1 MDNLKRI
8 YEQIEQAPAYS
19 KEAED
24 FKLWVLA
31 MIKKEMDSDT
41 RDIDDMAGIVKIQLR
56 GKHNPLC
63 EIEPYFDGAEYVCID
78 VCGKI
83 DTGEYGFIWY
93 E

>member
-1 MDNLKRI
+1 
-8 YEQIEQAPAYS
+8 
-19 KEAED
+19 
-24 FKLWVLA
+24 
-31 MIKKEMDSDT
+31 
-41 RDIDDMAGIVKIQLR
+41 LR